1 MSLYASLTSNSGMH
15 LRSDVNSIGGGVKP
29 SLHVMGWAISLVGGA
44 SPICEDEQI

>member
-1 MSLYASLTSNSGMH
+1 MSLYASRTGNSGKH

-29 SLHVMGWAISLVGGA
+29 SLPAMGWAISLVGGV